1 MLSMLQAAA
10 DKLCDKSGG
19 VVIDRQDFLGLVNPR
34 DDDGTSTLLNESL
47 FLDTLLPANIV
58 NVQR

>member
-1 MLSMLQAAA
+1 MLQAVA
-10 DKLCDKSGG
+10 DKLCDRSGG

-34 DDDGTSTLLNESL
+34 DDDGTSTLLNESCYV
-47 FLDTLLPANIV
+47 DTLLPATIV